1 MGGIVAAR
9 QLTESAY
16 ALTLSQEEDEP
27 EIRRLLRESAFAGSV
42 RLSLEREPDS
52 RLAAWIEGDLHE
64 TIVARHREGTD
75 AVAIASRSVRSAF
88 VNGSPMPL
96 GYLGQLR
103 IDRRYRRHRG
113 LLDAGFRFCREL
125 HQRHVRESS
134 AAPHIYLASVVADN
148 LPARRL
154 LARRV
159 SGWPTFEPI
168 DTLVSLA
175 IPVERR
181 PATSPGRGVEL
192 RRGSADRA
200 DEIVACL
207 NRNGRR
213 FQFFPV
219 WTRRDLL
226 SPMRTRGLALEDF
239 VIAVRDGRVVGCAA
253 CWDQRAFK
261 QVRVRGYARRVAR
274 LRPVINLFS
283 PALGIPRLPPV
294 GAQLQN
300 AYVSHL
306 AIDPG
311 GDGDQDDGH
320 VLTALVR
327 EIGAV
332 ARSKRAEYLVVGLSS
347 RDPALST
354 IRQAVRHR
362 AYESILYVAFW
373 PDGESLARA
382 LDGRPSNPELA
393 IL

>member
-1 MGGIVAAR
+1 VDGIVATR
-9 QLTESAY
+9 ELTGAY
-16 ALTLSQEEDEP
+16 ALALSQAEDEP

-64 TIVARHREGTD
+64 TIVVRHRNGDE

-88 VNGSPMPL
+88 LNGAPSPL

-103 IDRRYRRHRG
+103 IDRRYRGRRG
-113 LLDAGFRFCREL
+113 LLDAGFRFAREL
-125 HQRHVRESS
+125 HHRHTHDST
-134 AAPHIYLASVVADN
+134 AAPRIYLASVVADN

-159 SGWPTFEPI
+159 TGWPTFEPM

-175 IPVERR
+175 IPLERR
-181 PATSPGRGVEL
+181 PAPSLPRGLEL
-192 RRGSADRA
+192 RRGSAELVD
-200 DEIVACL
+200 DIVVCL

-219 WTRRDLL
+219 WTRGDLL
-226 SPMRTRGLALEDF
+226 SPMRTRGLAPQDF
-239 VIAVRDGRVVGCAA
+239 VVAVRDGRVIGCAA

-261 QVRVRGYARRVAR
+261 QVRVRGYARGVAQF
-274 LRPVINLFS
+274 RPVLNLFS
-283 PALGIPRLPPV
+283 PALGVPRLPPV

-300 AYVSHL
+300 AYVSHI
-306 AIDPG
+306 AIDEDRD
-311 GDGDQDDGH
+311 GDGA

-327 EIGAV
+327 EVGTV
-332 ARSKRAEYLVVGLSS
+332 ARSKRADYLVLGLSS
-347 RDPALST
+347 RDAALST
-354 IRQAVRHR
+354 IKHGFRHR

-373 PDGESLARA
+373 PDGEPLARA

>member
-1 MGGIVAAR
+1 
-9 QLTESAY
+9 LTDGAY
-16 ALTLSQEEDEP
+16 ALTLSQAEDEP

-42 RLSLEREPDS
+42 CLSLEREPDS

-64 TIVARHREGTD
+64 TIVVRHRQGNE

-88 VNGSPMPL
+88 LNGSPTTL

-125 HQRHVRESS
+125 HERHGRESS
-134 AAPHIYLASVVADN
+134 AAPEIYLASVVADN

-154 LARRV
+154 LSRRV
-159 SGWPTFEPI
+159 AGWPTFEPT

-175 IPVERR
+175 IPLERR
-181 PATSPGRGVEL
+181 PPILPAGLQL
-192 RRGSADRA
+192 RRGSADLA
-200 DEIVACL
+200 GDIVACL

-213 FQFFPV
+213 FQFFPA
-219 WTRRDLL
+219 WTRADLL

-239 VIAVRDGRVVGCAA
+239 VVALRDGRVIGCAA

-283 PALGIPRLPPV
+283 PALGVPRLPPV

-300 AYVSHL
+300 AYVSHI
-306 AIDPG
+306 AVDRTIDG
-311 GDGDQDDGH
+311 GQDDAN

-327 EIGAV
+327 EVGSV
-332 ARSKRAEYLVVGLSS
+332 ARSKRADYLVVGLSS
-347 RDPALST
+347 RDPALSM
-354 IRQAVRHR
+354 IKHAFRHR
-362 AYESILYVAFW
+362 SYESILYVAFW
-373 PDGESLARA
+373 PDGESLAHA

>member
-1 MGGIVAAR
+1 VDGIIATR
-9 QLTESAY
+9 ELTDGAY
-16 ALTLSQEEDEP
+16 ALALSQAEDEP

-64 TIVARHREGTD
+64 TIVVRHRKGD
-75 AVAIASRSVRSAF
+75 GAVAIASRSVRSAF
-88 VNGSPMPL
+88 LNGAPTPL

-103 IDRRYRRHRG
+103 IDQRYRRRRG
-113 LLDAGFRFCREL
+113 LLDAGFRFAREL
-125 HQRHVRESS
+125 HERHARESN
-134 AAPHIYLASVVADN
+134 AAPRVYLASVVADN

-159 SGWPTFEPI
+159 TGWPTFEPM

-175 IPVERR
+175 IPLERR
-181 PATSPGRGVEL
+181 PRPSLRPGLEL
-192 RRGSADRA
+192 RRGGADLV
-200 DEIVACL
+200 DDIVACL

-213 FQFFPV
+213 FQFFPA
-219 WTRRDLL
+219 WTRGDLL
-226 SPMRTRGLALEDF
+226 SPMRTRGLAPEDF
-239 VIAVRDGRVVGCAA
+239 VVALRDGRAIGCAA

-261 QVRVRGYARRVAR
+261 QVRVRGYARGVAPF
-274 LRPVINLFS
+274 RPVLNLFS
-283 PALGIPRLPPV
+283 PALGVPRLPPV

-306 AIDPG
+306 AIDEDQD
-311 GDGDQDDGH
+311 GDGS
-320 VLTALVR
+320 VLTALVK
-327 EIGAV
+327 EVGTV
-332 ARSKRAEYLVVGLSS
+332 ARSKRADYVLFGMSS
-347 RDPALST
+347 RDAALST
-354 IRQAVRHR
+354 IRHAFRHR

-373 PDGESLARA
+373 PDGEPVARA